1 MHILV
6 AVASKHGATLDIADA
21 IGATL
26 RARGHAV
33 DVVAPDPDLAL
44 REYDAVICGSAVY
57 GGSWRPD
64 AVRFLEYRADDL
76 RAVAVWLFESGP
88 VGNPD
93 LVDPAGAGRQ
103 LASLVA
109 ARELAVFDGRI
120 DRSLLSMGERAIITM
135 VRVKDDDLRD
145 FDAIEEWAE
154 AIGDALDKEGSKA
167 R

>member
-1 MHILV
+1 MRILV
-6 AVASKHGATLDIADA
+6 AVASKHGATLDIGES
-21 IGATL
+21 IGAIL

-57 GGSWRPD
+57 GGSWRAD
-64 AVRFLEYRADDL
+64 AVRFLEHRADDL
-76 RAVAVWLFESGP
+76 RALPVWLFESGP
-88 VGNPD
+88 VGNSD
-93 LVDPAGAGRQ
+93 LVDPAGAGRRF
-103 LASLVA
+103 ATLVA

-120 DRSLLSMGERAIITM
+120 DRSLLSMGERAIVTM
-135 VRVKDDDLRD
+135 ARVKDDDLRD

-154 AIGDALDKEGSKA
+154 SIGDSLEKEGSAA

>member
-1 MHILV
+1 MRILV
-6 AVASKHGATLDIADA
+6 AVASKHGATLDIAEA

-26 RARGHAV
+26 RGRGHEV
-33 DVVAPDPDLAL
+33 DVLAPDVNVAL
-44 REYDAVICGSAVY
+44 RAYDAVVVGSAVY

-76 RAVAVWLFESGP
+76 RALPVWLFESGP
-88 VGNPD
+88 VGNPE
-93 LVDPAGAGRQ
+93 LVEPVGAGRL

-109 ARELAVFDGRI
+109 ARDLAIFDGRI

-145 FDAIEEWAE
+145 FAAIEAWAE
-154 AIGDALDKEGSKA
+154 SIGDALQKEGSAA

>member
-1 MHILV
+1 MRILV
-6 AVASKHGATLDIADA
+6 AVASKHGSTLEIAEA

-26 RARGHAV
+26 KSRGHDV
-33 DVVAPDPDLAL
+33 DVVAPNVDLAL
-44 REYDAVICGSAVY
+44 RDYGAVVCGSAVY

-76 RAVAVWLFESGP
+76 RALPVWLFESGP

-93 LVDPAGAGRQ
+93 LVEPMGVGRDF
-103 LASLVA
+103 ASLVA
-109 ARELAVFDGRI
+109 ARDLAVFDGRI
-120 DRSLLSMGERAIITM
+120 DRSVLSMGEKAIITM

-154 AIGDALDKEGSKA
+154 SIGDALQKEGGNA

>member
-1 MHILV
+1 MRILV
-6 AVASKHGATLDIADA
+6 AVASKHGATLEIAQT
-21 IGATL
+21 IGDTL
-26 RARGHAV
+26 RARGYTV
-33 DVVAPDPDLAL
+33 DVVAPDSDLAL

-64 AVRFLEYRADDL
+64 AMRFLEYRADDL
-76 RAVAVWLFESGP
+76 RAVPVWLFESGP

-109 ARELAVFDGRI
+109 ARDLAVFDGRI
-120 DRSLLSMGERAIITM
+120 DRSLLSIGERAIVTM

-154 AIGDALDKEGSKA
+154 SIGDVLEKEGSST